1 MGRAR
6 RSRARRGVAPD
17 GEREARVS
25 RLIVV
30 SNRIPV
36 GRPTGLG
43 GELEIPAGGLVSAL
57 LGALEKLPDS
67 LWIGWDS
74 RAPAGGRP
82 SLLTVRG
89 VGLVG
94 LPLERAEVEAYYDG
108 FCNQALW
115 PLLHCFQGRLVF
127 DPRHLEA
134 YLAVQERFAEA
145 VASHARPGD
154 AVWVHD
160 YHLLGLGQALRR
172 RGVQAPFG
180 FFLHTPFP
188 PDDLWTILPRAR
200 RFLDALLDYDVV
212 GFHTR
217 RYLENYVQACRRE
230 LGASWQDGRLTAGA
244 RGQRVGVYPVGI
256 EPADFEPSASL
267 LRQSV
272 KPGRLAR
279 MARGRQV
286 VLGVDRLD
294 YTKGLPERFR
304 AFELFLRARPD
315 WHDRV
320 SLVQIASPSRGDL
333 PHYERERR
341 ELERIVGRINGE
353 FGRVDWVPL
362 RYLHRSYP
370 RDELARFYREAD
382 VGLVTPLRDGMNLV
396 AKEFVAAQ
404 RPDRPGVLVL
414 SRFAGAAETMT
425 DAIRVNPYVPAECAE
440 ALVEALDMPLE
451 ERRRRHASL
460 LATVREETASKWAQ
474 RFVADLVDCGS
485 PVSRAPAATRRRS
498 ARPRRDGR

>member
-1 MGRAR
+1 M
-6 RSRARRGVAPD
+6 
-17 GEREARVS
+17 S
-25 RLIVV
+25 RLVVV

-43 GELEIPAGGLVSAL
+43 SELELPAGGLVSAL
-57 LGALEKLPDS
+57 LGALEKRSDS
-67 LWIGWDS
+67 VWIGWDS
-74 RAPAGGRP
+74 RAPGGARA
-82 SLLTVRG
+82 SETAARG
-89 VGLVG
+89 VSLIGLA
-94 LPLERAEVEAYYDG
+94 LERAEVDAYYDG

-115 PLLHCFQGRLVF
+115 PILHCFPGRAVF
-127 DPRHLEA
+127 DPRHVAA
-134 YLAVQERFAEA
+134 YLGVQERFADE
-145 VASHARPGD
+145 VAARLRPGD

-160 YHLLGLGQALRR
+160 YHLLGLGQALRA
-172 RGVQAPFG
+172 RGVGAALG

-188 PDDLWTILPRAR
+188 PDDVWTVLPRAR
-200 RFLDALLDYDVV
+200 RLLAALLDFDLV
-212 GFHTR
+212 GFHTH

-230 LGASWQDGRLTAGA
+230 LDAEWHGDRLSAGGRT
-244 RGQRVGVYPVGI
+244 QRVGVYPVGI
-256 EPADFEPSASL
+256 EPADFEPSANL
-267 LRQSV
+267 LRRPV
-272 KPGRLAR
+272 RPGRLAR
-279 MARGRQV
+279 MARGRRV

-333 PHYERERR
+333 PQYERERH

-362 RYLHRSYP
+362 RYLHRSHP

-382 VGLVTPLRDGMNLV
+382 VALVTPLRDGMNLV

-414 SRFAGAAETMT
+414 SRFAGAAESLTE
-425 DAIRVNPYVPAECAE
+425 AIRVNPYVPAECAE
-440 ALVEALDMPLE
+440 ALAEALEMPHE
-451 ERRRRHASL
+451 ERRRRHAAL
-460 LATVREETASKWAQ
+460 LAPVRAQSASAWA
-474 RFVADLVDCGS
+474 RGFVADLAG
-485 PVSRAPAATRRRS
+485 
-498 ARPRRDGR
+498 